1 MTAISLFWD
10 TNMAAVTPC
19 ENTPLLE
26 LPSTKT
32 HPTLGDR
39 AFQSAAP
46 YLWNALLSTIRNI
59 KTLDTFK
66 TALKTLTSY

>member
-1 MTAISLFWD
+1 MELISTKKRPRYSLRSKKS
-10 TNMAAVTPC
+10 
-19 ENTPLLE
+19 LSLE

-46 YLWNALLSTIRNI
+46 YLWNALPLTIRHI
-59 KTLDTFK
+59 KTLDT
-66 TALKTLTSY
+66 LKTTV

>member
-1 MTAISLFWD
+1 M
-10 TNMAAVTPC
+10 
-19 ENTPLLE
+19 E

-32 HPTLGDR
+32 HPTLGDH

-46 YLWNALLSTIRNI
+46 YLQNALPLTIRNI

-66 TALKTLTSY
+66 TAVKLIFLI